1 MIGRMLP
8 LSFFFFF
15 FALECSEKTM
25 PLRAVY
31 DPLSGDERAL
41 L

>member
-8 LSFFFFF
+8 LSFFFF